1 MDQMNP
7 INNTPFQRVLCLSSF
22 LMALFLLGELGA
34 LVEVHC
40 HKMWLTACEAWRRWE
55 SMVVLLGVPVL
66 AIMRGVKSLPF

>member
-1 MDQMNP
+1 
-7 INNTPFQRVLCLSSF
+7 
-22 LMALFLLGELGA
+22 MALFLLGELGA